1 MMIKTIIYPV
11 ERNLDGAYYRVDRN
25 GQGKS
30 ICFSDLST
38 REQEHVLDNYDLA
51 ATKRLCLHLAECL
64 RRIGDEL
71 NIHVEE

>member
-1 MMIKTIIYPV
+1 MTRTIIYPT
-11 ERNLDGAYYRVDRN
+11 ERNLDGAYYRVERN

-30 ICFSDLST
+30 ICFSDLNPSE
-38 REQEHVLDNYDLA
+38 RERALENYDLA
-51 ATKRLCLHLAECL
+51 AIKRLCLHLAECL